1 VAVVQTEHVVD
12 ASAALAF
19 LLGETGGD
27 VVAPCLPGGL
37 ISAVNL
43 AEVAQRCWRLGHD
56 PTPYVDR
63 LTGAGLRVVAAD
75 MLAARLAADLERLT
89 RPYGLSLADRF
100 CLALALDR
108 SLPVLTSDR
117 PFQQLGLPIS
127 IILIR

>member
-1 VAVVQTEHVVD
+1 MALDEPEHVVD

-19 LLGETGGD
+19 LLGETGAD
-27 VVAPCLPGGL
+27 VVAPRLPGGVM
-37 ISAVNL
+37 SAVNL

-63 LTGAGLRVVAAD
+63 LAASGLRIVDAD
-75 MLAARLAADLERLT
+75 LLAARLAADLERLT

-108 SLPVLTSDR
+108 QAPVLTADR
-117 PFQQLGLPIS
+117 PFQKLGLPIP
-127 IILIR
+127 IVLIR

>member
-1 VAVVQTEHVVD
+1 VALVQAEHVVD
-12 ASAALAF
+12 ASAALAY
-19 LLGETGGD
+19 LLGEPGGD
-27 VVAPCLPGGL
+27 VVAPCLRTGV

-43 AEVAQRCWRLGHD
+43 AEVAQRCWRLGSD

-63 LTGAGLRVVAAD
+63 LSEAGLRVADAD

-108 SLPVLTSDR
+108 SLPVLTADR
-117 PFQQLGLPIS
+117 PFQKLGLPIK
-127 IILIR
+127 IVLIR